1 MSSNQKTPYYN
12 LSQFQDT
19 DKPSWRGDYN
29 GDMSKIDT
37 GMQEVKTTAID
48 AKTAA
53 QEVKTT
59 AIDAKTAAQN
69 AESSVSEIK
78 RDYLKKTDAQNTYT
92 TKTELND
99 TKTTIENNANNTFVT
114 KSVYNENIAK
124 KADKTSVY
132 TKTESDNKFALKTAS
147 TETQSQLDA
156 LATLTRPLTSWAAR
170 AHGAND
176 ETKSFSAD
184 NPMIRMTYPVSIKTN
199 NKYVTYNEA
208 NGMFTFHEGS
218 YLIMVRGR
226 IQNVNWSDNNN
237 RKLRVQFAGPHSDIM
252 FDDCKQGMGDNQEYS
267 MWGLLRVGKNE
278 TFNASTNISYWTPPS
293 GVSVSFKIEE
303 ASIAIILLQSETYDE

>member
-1 MSSNQKTPYYN
+1 MSSSQKTPYYN

-37 GMQEVKTTAID
+37 GMQEIKTS
-48 AKTAA
+48 
-53 QEVKTT
+53 

-69 AESSVSEIK
+69 AESSINEVK
-78 RDYLKKTDAQNTYT
+78 RDYLKKTDAQDTYA
-92 TKTELND
+92 TKTALND
-99 TKTTIENNANNTFVT
+99 TKTTIENNTDNKFVAKTVYDTAIAN
-114 KSVYNENIAK
+114 

-170 AHGAND
+170 SHASND
-176 ETKSFSAD
+176 ETKSFSAG
-184 NPMIRMTYPVSIKTN
+184 NPAIRMTYPTSVKSN
-199 NKYVTYNEA
+199 NKYITYNEA

-218 YLIMVRGR
+218 YLIMARGR
-226 IQNVNWSDNNN
+226 LQNVNWSDNTA
-237 RKLRVQFAGPHSDIM
+237 RMLRAQFAGPNSDIM
-252 FDDCKQGMGDNQEYS
+252 FDDCKAGLGDNQEYS
-267 MWGLLRVGKNE
+267 MWGLLRVDKNE
-278 TFNASTNISYWTPPS
+278 TINASMNISYWTPPS
-293 GVSVSFKIEE
+293 GVSVSFKLEE
-303 ASIAIILLQSETYDE
+303 ASIAVILLQSETYDE